1 MAQSA
6 ISRKATDALR
16 TLLEQR
22 LRVQHKRKQSL
33 TISCNKNN
41 NNFEKLAIMGDNDT
55 IYDKYCKENDEI
67 WEKDKQIKVRIAK
80 TLSYYF

>member
-33 TISCNKNN
+33 TISCKENN
-41 NNFEKLAIMGDNDT
+41 NKFKKIGNYG
-55 IYDKYCKENDEI
+55 
-67 WEKDKQIKVRIAK
+67 
-80 TLSYYF
+80 